1 MSDRK
6 SSYKLVCDSPR
17 LRIRELTLDDTAF
30 IIERLNQDSF
40 IRNIGDKKLL
50 AKSSSHKVFHQ
61 SQLKLIE
68 HHQ

>member
-30 IIERLNQDSF
+30 IIELLNQDSF
-40 IRNIGDKKLL
+40 IRKWFAP
-50 AKSSSHKVFHQ
+50 AKMLFD
-61 SQLKLIE
+61 I
-68 HHQ
+68 